1 MTPTPPVP
9 LVLTAP
15 TADGLARAAA
25 GAAARAEGST
35 TLPGLARELAAGADP
50 RHPFRRVVLA
60 AAAADLTAPG
70 PPPAPVPASGRLA
83 FLYSGQSSQRPR
95 QGLQLAGASA
105 RVAGALADV
114 TRLAGA
120 RLSPPLD
127 QVLAE
132 PGTPGPDGLR
142 AIDRTGHTQPALLAM
157 ALGLTDLLAAV
168 GVVPDLVCGHSFGE
182 LAAAACAGVW
192 ERADA
197 TTVAVERGRLIEDLP
212 LQGTMIAVGIGEDE
226 AAPLL
231 AGTGVELSAVHTPT
245 SVVLAGPTA
254 VTRAVAAGLAARGV
268 RTTEL
273 AVGGAYHSAAV
284 EPVLGPLRAVLD
296 RLPARPATVPL
307 VGNADGAVV
316 DAAAPAG
323 PDHWL
328 RHCRRT
334 VRWSSVMATLV
345 REGVT
350 THLEIGPDAVL
361 GRLAA
366 ANLDPAGADGA
377 VVAATGPEP
386 DEVTALL
393 TALVALDARG
403 HAVDWSA
410 LLDELA
416 AWPVPAHGGT
426 R

>member
-25 GAAARAEGST
+25 GAAARAGGTT

-50 RHPFRRVVLA
+50 RHRFRRVVLA
-60 AAAADLTAPG
+60 GSAADLTAPG
-70 PPPAPVPASGRLA
+70 PHPVPVPELGRLA

-95 QGLQLAGASA
+95 QGLQLAAASP
-105 RVAGALADV
+105 RVADALTAV
-114 TRLAGA
+114 ARHAGSRLV
-120 RLSPPLD
+120 PPLD
-127 QVLAE
+127 EVVAD
-132 PGTPGPDGLR
+132 PGAPGPDGLR
-142 AIDRTGHTQPALLAM
+142 AIDRTGHTQPALLAL

-168 GVVPDLVCGHSFGE
+168 GVAPDLVCGHSFGE
-182 LAAAACAGVW
+182 IAAAACAGVW
-192 ERADA
+192 DRAGA
-197 TTVAVERGRLIEDLP
+197 TTVAVERGRLIEGLP
-212 LQGTMIAVGIGEDE
+212 REGTMIAVGIGEDE

-231 AGTGVELSAVHTPT
+231 AGTGVELSAVHAPT
-245 SVVLAGPTA
+245 AVVLAGPTA
-254 VTRAVAAGLAARGV
+254 ATRAVAAGLAARGV
-268 RTTEL
+268 PTTEL

-284 EPVLGPLRAVLD
+284 EPVLEPLRAVLD
-296 RLPARPATVPL
+296 RLPARPAAVPL

-350 THLEIGPDAVL
+350 THLEIGPGAVL

-366 ANLDPAGADGA
+366 ADLDPAA

-403 HAVDWSA
+403 HAVDWA
-410 LLDELA
+410 AVLDELA
-416 AWPVPAHGGT
+416 AWPVPGNGGT